1 MDGPVEQEGP
11 CAWQPLT
18 PSGVA
23 EFARATTGRLL
34 VVQLLFALL
43 AAGSIIWAIG
53 QAWFP
58 PIRQAIEQL
67 PPAGEIRKG
76 QLDWRGSS
84 PVRLAENRYLALI
97 VDLEHRGDMRTTAHV
112 NVEFGR
118 GGVEVFSLLG
128 FVRFAYPTRS
138 IIWFNHT
145 VLAPWWGAWSPEILA
160 LIALGVTAGLLICWA
175 ALAALYSPIPWLL
188 AFFAD
193 RQLNW
198 GGAWRLAGAALL
210 PGCLLMSLAIFLY
223 SVGTIDLVRL
233 GAATAVHFALAW
245 PYLVI
250 SHLWLPRVS
259 GARTKGNPFAPP
271 PAEKK

>member
-1 MDGPVEQEGP
+1 MDGPVEQQAS

-18 PSGVA
+18 PGGVA
-23 EFARATTGRLL
+23 AFARATTGRLL
-34 VVQLLFALL
+34 VVQLIFALL
-43 AAGSIIWAIG
+43 AAGSIIWAIS

-58 PIRQAIEQL
+58 PIRQAIELL
-67 PPAGEIRKG
+67 PPSGEIRKG
-76 QLDWRGSS
+76 QLGWAGSS

-118 GGVEVFSLLG
+118 GGIEVFSLLG

-138 IIWFNHT
+138 IISFNHT

-160 LIALGVTAGLLICWA
+160 LIAMGVIAGLLICWA

-198 GGAWRLAGAALL
+198 VGAWRLAGAALL

-233 GAATAVHFALAW
+233 GAATAVHFPLAW

-250 SHLWLPRVS
+250 SPLWLPRVR

-271 PAEKK
+271 PADKR